1 MAADNRAGGP
11 GPGSGSFPAPDAPPA
26 ETAGTVP
33 AAQVSRRARY
43 VSEIRRLP
51 LLPVVILLAV
61 LVIPA
66 IFADQIAPHDPTR
79 GSLRGRLAPP
89 VWQAGG
95 SSEHI
100 LGTDKVGRDILSRI
114 IYGSRISVI
123 IALIAIVV
131 SGVIGTALGITAGYW
146 GGWVDALIMRLVDIS
161 LSIPIILL
169 GLVLVAALGPR
180 TSTVIGVIVV
190 LLWSRY
196 ARLARGETLA
206 VRVQD
211 FIARAQVSGASHR
224 RIMLR
229 HIFPNVFNSL
239 VVLATL
245 QVGFV
250 IILESTLSFLGAGVP
265 RPNPAWGLMVSDGR
279 ELVASE
285 KGWWVSLL
293 PGLAIMLVVLSM
305 NLLGDWLRDRLDPK
319 QRQV

>member
-1 MAADNRAGGP
+1 MAADDRTSP
-11 GPGSGSFPAPDAPPA
+11 
-26 ETAGTVP
+26 VP
-33 AAQVSRRARY
+33 ATADQPGETSPPQQSRLGLALG
-43 VSEIRRLP
+43 ETRRLP
-51 LLPVVILLAV
+51 WFPVIILVVV

-66 IFADQIAPHDPTR
+66 IFANQIAPHDPTR
-79 GSLRGRLAPP
+79 GSLSGRLQPP

-95 SSEHI
+95 TSEH
-100 LGTDKVGRDILSRI
+100 LFGTDKVGRDILTRI

-211 FIARAQVSGASHR
+211 FISRAQVAGSGHI
-224 RIMLR
+224 RIMFK
-229 HIFPNVFNSL
+229 HILPNVFNSL

-265 RPNPAWGLMVSDGR
+265 RPNPAWGLMVADGR

>member
-1 MAADNRAGGP
+1 MAAEDRTSP
-11 GPGSGSFPAPDAPPA
+11 
-26 ETAGTVP
+26 VP
-33 AAQVSRRARY
+33 AAPEQSAGDSLTQQSRLSLGIAELRRA
-43 VSEIRRLP
+43 P
-51 LLPVVILLAV
+51 WFPVVILLVV

-66 IFADQIAPHDPTR
+66 VFANQIAPHDPTR
-79 GSLRGRLAPP
+79 GSLSSRLQPP
-89 VWQAGG
+89 VWQEGG
-95 SSEHI
+95 NSEHL
-100 LGTDKVGRDILSRI
+100 LGTDKVGRDILTRI

-123 IALIAIVV
+123 IAMIAIVV

-211 FIARAQVSGASHR
+211 FVSRAQVAGSGHI
-224 RIMLR
+224 RIMFK
-229 HIFPNVFNSL
+229 HILPNVFNSL

-265 RPNPAWGLMVSDGR
+265 RPNPAWGLMVADGR

-293 PGLAIMLVVLSM
+293 PGMAIMLVVLSM

>member
-1 MAADNRAGGP
+1 MAAEDRASP
-11 GPGSGSFPAPDAPPA
+11 I
-26 ETAGTVP
+26 P
-33 AAQVSRRARY
+33 AASDENAVAQAGEGRSRLARY
-43 VSEIRRLP
+43 FSEARRLP
-51 LLPVVILLAV
+51 LLPTAILMVV

-66 IFADQIAPHDPTR
+66 IFANQLAPHDPTR
-79 GSLRGRLAPP
+79 GSLGNRLAPP
-89 VWQAGG
+89 VWQEGG
-95 SSEHI
+95 SAENI

-114 IYGSRISVI
+114 LYGSRISVV
-123 IALIAIVV
+123 IAMIAIVV
-131 SGVIGTALGITAGYW
+131 SGIIGTALGITAGYW

-211 FIARAQVSGASHR
+211 FISRAQVAGSSHV
-224 RIMLR
+224 RIMFK
-229 HIFPNVFNSL
+229 HILPNVFNSL

-265 RPNPAWGLMVSDGR
+265 RPNPAWGLMVADGR

>member
-1 MAADNRAGGP
+1 MAAEDRTGP
-11 GPGSGSFPAPDAPPA
+11 
-26 ETAGTVP
+26 VP
-33 AAQVSRRARY
+33 AAPEESAEASQPEQSRLSLGL
-43 VSEIRRLP
+43 SELRRLP
-51 LLPVVILLAV
+51 WLPVVILLVV

-66 IFADQIAPHDPTR
+66 IFANQIAPHDPTR
-79 GSLRGRLAPP
+79 GSLSGRLQPP
-89 VWQAGG
+89 VWQEGG
-95 SSEHI
+95 NSEHI
-100 LGTDKVGRDILSRI
+100 FGTDKVGRDILTRI

-131 SGVIGTALGITAGYW
+131 SGIIGTALGITAGYW

-211 FIARAQVSGASHR
+211 FISRAQVAGSGHI
-224 RIMLR
+224 RIMFK
-229 HIFPNVFNSL
+229 HILPNVFNSL

-265 RPNPAWGLMVSDGR
+265 RPNPAWGLMVADGR

>member
-1 MAADNRAGGP
+1 MAAEDRTSLSPAGSE
-11 GPGSGSFPAPDAPPA
+11 SGADVV
-26 ETAGTVP
+26 AGQSRP
-33 AAQVSRRARY
+33 RQV
-43 VSEIRRLP
+43 VSELRRLP
-51 LLPVVILLAV
+51 ALPVVLLLLV

-66 IFADQIAPHDPTR
+66 IFANQIAPHDPTR
-79 GSLRGRLAPP
+79 GSLGNRLAPP
-89 VWQAGG
+89 VWQQGG

-114 IYGSRISVI
+114 MYGSRISVI

-131 SGVIGTALGITAGYW
+131 SGIIGTALGITAGYW

-211 FIARAQVSGASHR
+211 FISRAQVAGSSHV
-224 RIMLR
+224 RIMFK
-229 HIFPNVFNSL
+229 HILPNVFNSL

-265 RPNPAWGLMVSDGR
+265 RPNPAWGLMVADGR

-285 KGWWVSLL
+285 NGWWVSLL

>member
-26 ETAGTVP
+26 ETAGTAP
-33 AAQVSRRARY
+33 AARVSRRARY

-51 LLPVVILLAV
+51 LLPVVILLVV

-146 GGWVDALIMRLVDIS
+146 GGLGGRPDYAAGGH
-161 LSIPIILL
+161 IPVHTDYPA
-169 GLVLVAALGPR
+169 GTGAGGRSGAAHQHGHRRHRRPALVALRAAGPGRKPWRCGCR
-180 TSTVIGVIVV
+180 TS
-190 LLWSRY
+190 SPAPRY
-196 ARLARGETLA
+196 RGRPT
-206 VRVQD
+206 
-211 FIARAQVSGASHR
+211 GA
-224 RIMLR
+224 
-229 HIFPNVFNSL
+229 
-239 VVLATL
+239 
-245 QVGFV
+245 
-250 IILESTLSFLGAGVP
+250 
-265 RPNPAWGLMVSDGR
+265 
-279 ELVASE
+279 
-285 KGWWVSLL
+285 
-293 PGLAIMLVVLSM
+293 
-305 NLLGDWLRDRLDPK
+305 
-319 QRQV
+319 